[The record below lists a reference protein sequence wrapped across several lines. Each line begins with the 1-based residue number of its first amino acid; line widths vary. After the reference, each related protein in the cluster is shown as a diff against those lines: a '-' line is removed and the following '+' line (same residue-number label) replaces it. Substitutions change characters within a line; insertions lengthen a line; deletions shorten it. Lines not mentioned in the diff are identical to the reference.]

1 MGGVERAEEAEAG
14 AAAAAA
20 AAAAEVMNLRFGVE
34 SECCKQMR
42 VRRFPNENVALKCN
56 VN

>member
-1 MGGVERAEEAEAG
+1 MGGVERTEE
-14 AAAAAA
+14 

-42 VRRFPNENVALKCN
+42 VRIFPSENVALKCN

>member
-14 AAAAAA
+14 A

>member
-1 MGGVERAEEAEAG
+1 MGGVERAEEEAAP
-14 AAAAAA
+14 AA
-20 AAAAEVMNLRFGVE
+20 VMILRFGVG